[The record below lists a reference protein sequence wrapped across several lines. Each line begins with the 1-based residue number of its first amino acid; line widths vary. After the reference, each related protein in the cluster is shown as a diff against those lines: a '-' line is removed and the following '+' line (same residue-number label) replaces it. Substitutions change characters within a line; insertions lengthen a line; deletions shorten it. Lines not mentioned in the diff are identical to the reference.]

1 MSEKLS
7 LKNIFFSFRNFPAT
21 LISIWLF
28 TLFLT
33 INLNSNQDF
42 LGSFLLFLFFYGMG
56 SFLIEAYFLKKNRGK
71 WFYIALSL
79 PVVPALLFSQL
90 PTILFR
96 FLDIYEGYAT
106 ESNWSPYYMRSCVCL
121 ALILF
126 LLGIYFCYKSCG
138 NTVGQY
144 LVQVFSKTARYH
156 IIYFILMIG
165 VTLICAILVTLF
177 DLDFEVLMSAEM
189 LLFGFYFM
197 SAFLLSFYP
206 NQEEGGLITAV
217 MVKYVLSS
225 MILISFAI
233 IYAYI
238 FKILILWDIP
248 SNALFRITA
257 VLFFIMMPLCLMN
270 RAYEDNNPL
279 SLIMKWLPCLF
290 VPFLFLQAYSI
301 GIRIIDNG
309 ITPLRYAAVAFLIFE
324 CITLVVYFF
333 FPKKI
338 SLLLPAAAVIIFLCC
353 FAPYINMNQVSFY
366 SQKAM
371 LEHYLNLPK
380 EMQKTLL
387 TADVENDDT
396 RSRIRGAY
404 SYLKWDHLG
413 EIYLN
418 KMKEDDRQTLQQL
431 ADYEYEYDYDYDSD
445 SIDYFAKKEAVCI
458 NVSGYSSCYPID
470 LHEYYWD
477 RSDED
482 AKAYNE
488 FLSAYPL
495 RDDVNPLLNADLY
508 KLFSFYR
515 EHADDNDSIDDY
527 FMNHYT
533 YELDK
538 EHTLYMT
545 VLSFTYDEMTETFP
559 AFRLEG
565 YVLEK

>member
-7 LKNIFFSFRNFPAT
+7 LKNLFLYFHNFPAT

-28 TLFLT
+28 TLLLT

-42 LGSFLLFLFFYGMG
+42 WGSFLLFLFFYGMG
-56 SFLIEAYFLKKNRGK
+56 SFLIEAYFLKKHRGK
-71 WFYIALSL
+71 WFYIALSFPIFPSL
-79 PVVPALLFSQL
+79 ILTQL
-90 PTILFR
+90 PSIFFR
-96 FLDIYEGYAT
+96 YFDVYKGYAT
-106 ESNWSPYYMRSCVCL
+106 ESNWSSYYMRSCVCL

-126 LLGIYFCYKSCG
+126 LLGIYFCHKSCN

-144 LVQVFSKTARYH
+144 LVQVFAKTARYH

-177 DLDFEVLMSAEM
+177 NLDFEVLMSAEM

-206 NQEEGGLITAV
+206 KQENGGLIIAV

-225 MILISFAI
+225 MVLISFAI

-238 FKILILWDIP
+238 LKILILWDIP

-257 VLFFIMMPLCLMN
+257 VLFFIMIPLCLMN

-279 SLIMKWLPCLF
+279 FLIMKWLPCLF

-301 GIRIIDNG
+301 GIRIIENG

-324 CITLVVYFF
+324 CITLVVYFIF
-333 FPKKI
+333 HEKI
-338 SLLLPAAAVIIFLCC
+338 NLLLPAAAAIIFLCC
-353 FAPYINMNQVSFY
+353 FAPYINMNHVSFY

-371 LEHYLNLPK
+371 LEYYLKLPA
-380 EMQKTLL
+380 EMQETIL

-418 KMKEDDRQTLQQL
+418 KLNENDKQVLQQL
-431 ADYEYEYDYDYDSD
+431 ADYDYAYEYDYSPD

-470 LHEYYWD
+470 IHEFYWD
-477 RSDED
+477 RAEED
-482 AKAYNE
+482 ANAYKDY
-488 FLSAYPL
+488 LSAYPL
-495 RDDVNPLLNADLY
+495 CDDVKPLLTADLC
-508 KLFSFYR
+508 KLFFFYR
-515 EHADDNDSIDDY
+515 ENADENDDIDDY
-527 FMNHYT
+527 FMKNFT
-533 YELDK
+533 YELD
-538 EHTLYMT
+538 ENHTLYMT
-545 VLSFTYDEMTETFP
+545 VLSFTYDEITETFP
-559 AFRLEG
+559 TFRLEG